1 MSTRDTSFIADG
13 ALSGLGSYPI
23 GYYANSK
30 SPRAQAGPVGKPF
43 QVGTLAVGQE
53 AGVYGAT
60 DDVVLPQ
67 ALGSLPGLSDAGS
80 AGVCGY
86 SVNSAGVLG
95 AADNNYGVFGYAPG
109 NPLPGSGTMT
119 GGVYGFSPIGFGVK
133 GWSDHGYG
141 VFGESGADAYG
152 VFGTSWNNHGV
163 AGSSTTGSGVVGM
176 TGSQSR
182 LPALSPNTA
191 GVFGIAGDL
200 GPAIPNPDLPGDA
213 AVMGS
218 SDTAPGVI
226 GTSRAQAGVYGFSKE
241 GDGVVGHS
249 TNYAGFFIGNL
260 LVVNGIKAAA
270 VPFPD
275 RTHRVLYCM
284 ESPELWFE
292 DFGTAKLRRGRAVV
306 KPDADFAK
314 VIKRGDYRVFPAPEG
329 DCHGL
334 YVRRKSA
341 NSFEVRELRGGKS
354 NVTFSYRIVGR
365 RKDIKGQRRFA
376 KVDALRRVPPR
387 QRAVR
392 SAPRAKIPQRLPG
405 RLRALATRMEK
416 QAEAQMSK
424 RARKRKS
431 SAR

>member
-1 MSTRDTSFIADG
+1 MTTTNSFTAQGPAAIGFYAK
-13 ALSGLGSYPI
+13 GSH
-23 GYYANSK
+23 
-30 SPRAQAGPVGKPF
+30 QAGPFKLGAF
-43 QVGTLAVGQE
+43 AVGGY

-60 DDVVLPQ
+60 DDLSAQPSAVSLVGH
-67 ALGSLPGLSDAGS
+67 AGVFGSSIGDFGVAGHSVTGYGVGGYTEDS
-80 AGVCGY
+80 AGVTGYGY
-86 SVNSAGVLG
+86 SSTSVGVG
-95 AADNNYGVFGYAPG
+95 GVSTYGIGVSGWSPNNYGVQGQ
-109 NPLPGSGTMT
+109 
-119 GGVYGFSPIGFGVK
+119 
-133 GWSDHGYG
+133 SD
-141 VFGESGADAYG
+141 
-152 VFGTSWNNHGV
+152 
-163 AGSSTTGSGVVGM
+163 SSSGVVGLA
-176 TGSQSR
+176 GA
-182 LPALSPNTA
+182 PAPPANIPTIA
-191 GVFGIAGDL
+191 GVIGIAGAL
-200 GPAIPNPDLPGDA
+200 GPTIPNPDLPGDA

-275 RTHRVLYCM
+275 GTHRVLYCM

-306 KPDADFAK
+306 KLEADFAK

-341 NSFEVRELRGGKS
+341 NSFEVRELMGGKS

-365 RKDIKGQRRFA
+365 RKDIKGQHRFA

-387 QRAVR
+387 QRAAR
-392 SAPRAKIPQRLPG
+392 SAPRVKIPQRVPA

-416 QAEAQMSK
+416 QAQAQTSK
-424 RARKRKS
+424 RARKRKR